1 MDFPDYTELEYED
14 PAKKMQELALLVQNF
29 KALNVA
35 KPEVVSKPK
44 EKVVVEQDDAEFIVK
59 TPSQRQVVPKKP
71 VAVSQEEDDGE
82 F

>member
-44 EKVVVEQDDAEFIVK
+44 EKVVVEQDDEEFIVK

-71 VAVSQEEDDGE
+71 VTVSQEEDDGE

>member
-44 EKVVVEQDDAEFIVK
+44 EKVVVEQDDEEFIVK

>member
-14 PAKKMQELALLVQNF
+14 PVKKMQELALLVQNF

-44 EKVVVEQDDAEFIVK
+44 GKVVVEQDDEEFIVK

>member
-44 EKVVVEQDDAEFIVK
+44 EKVVVEQDDEEFIVK

-71 VAVSQEEDDGE
+71 VVVSQEEDDGE

>member
-44 EKVVVEQDDAEFIVK
+44 EKVVVEQDDEEFIVK
-59 TPSQRQVVPKKP
+59 TPSQRQVVPKKL

>member
-44 EKVVVEQDDAEFIVK
+44 EKVVVEQDDEEFIVK

-71 VAVSQEEDDGE
+71 VTVSQEEYDGE

>member
-1 MDFPDYTELEYED
+1 MDFQDYTELEYED

-44 EKVVVEQDDAEFIVK
+44 EKVVVEQDDEEFIVK
-59 TPSQRQVVPKKP
+59 TPSQRQVGPKKP

>member
-44 EKVVVEQDDAEFIVK
+44 EKVIVEQDDEEFIVK